1 MNRFAIRAITVALCC
16 VLTTPAMALDAPK
29 HSRADHRVRY
39 ANYNPADVINLNAVI
54 GVASVIVL
62 EDDEVYKFH
71 VFGDSEA
78 YEFTHFE
85 NNLFFKPIANDAD
98 SNLIVITNKRNY
110 TFKVTYSN
118 DRNSQALYKLVMRYP
133 DTKAKERYQE
143 NKKQA
148 VKQSFAKV
156 GQPVNW
162 ASYTKS
168 GDIELAPVHIWDDGR
183 QTWMQFNDTAEI
195 PAIYRVTSTGQEVI
209 TNHHMADPTTLVL
222 HRTADRWHLRL
233 GEQVA
238 AIHNGNKGY
247 VPYKPNTGTASPNV
261 ERVVIGAEK
270 QELPP
275 PAPKLNPITPVY
287 EVSQPASDKTPTP
300 ALAPA
305 KVWVKDGQTWM
316 QFKQKQLPSVQPL
329 NEAGRPYNAKI
340 SIRPKNT
347 LVVQSTSAKWLI
359 SKGNDSITFD
369 IQEIQK

>member
-78 YEFTHFE
+78 YEFTHYD
-85 NNLFFKPIANDAD
+85 NNLFFKPIADDAD

-110 TFKVTYSN
+110 TFKVSYSN
-118 DRNSQALYKLVMRYP
+118 DRNSQAMYKLVMRYP

-247 VPYKPNTGTASPNV
+247 VPYKPNTGTASPSV

-270 QELPP
+270 QELPQ
-275 PAPKLNPITPVY
+275 PAPKLNPVTTTY
-287 EVSQPASDKTPTP
+287 EVPLPVSEKPATST
-300 ALAPA
+300 LAPT
-305 KVWVKDGQTWM
+305 KVCVKDGQTWM
-316 QFKQKQLPSVQPL
+316 QFRQKQLPSVRPL
-329 NEAGRPYNAKI
+329 SEAGRPYNAKTL
-340 SIRPKNT
+340 IRPKNT
-347 LVVQSTSAKWLI
+347 LVIQSTSAKWLI

-369 IQEIQK
+369 IQESQK

>member
-78 YEFTHFE
+78 YEFTHYD
-85 NNLFFKPIANDAD
+85 NNLFFKPIADDAD

-110 TFKVTYSN
+110 SFKVSYSN
-118 DRNSQALYKLVMRYP
+118 DRNSQAMYKLVMRYP

-247 VPYKPNTGTASPNV
+247 VPYKPNTGTASPSV

-270 QELPP
+270 QELPQ
-275 PAPKLNPITPVY
+275 PAPKLNPVTTTY
-287 EVSQPASDKTPTP
+287 EVPQPVSEKP
-300 ALAPA
+300 ATSTLAPT

-316 QFKQKQLPSVQPL
+316 QFRQKQLPSVRPL
-329 NEAGRPYNAKI
+329 SEAGHPYNAKTL
-340 SIRPKNT
+340 IRPKNT
-347 LVVQSTSAKWLI
+347 LVIQSTSAKWLI

-369 IQEIQK
+369 IQESQK